1 MSLGERLKRARKA
14 TGLNQ
19 TEFGRACGVSL
30 NGQSNFERGDNIPG
44 GAYLQAAANLGVDVN
59 FVLTGRA
66 GARDDAESELL
77 MRFRAASPD
86 VQAAVLRSLGV
97 ATTGKPL
104 PAVSISGGKQGQ
116 VIAGNVNQ
124 DSVAISV
131 SGKKRGARK

>member
-1 MSLGERLKRARKA
+1 MDRKSQSL
-14 TGLNQ
+14 
-19 TEFGRACGVSL
+19 
-30 NGQSNFERGDNIPG
+30 FERDAHKPG
-44 GAYLQAAANLGVDVN
+44 GAYLIAAASMGVDVN
-59 FVLTGRA
+59 YVLTGLA

-104 PAVSISGGKQGQ
+104 PTVSISGGEQGQ

-131 SGKKRGARK
+131 GGKKRGAKK